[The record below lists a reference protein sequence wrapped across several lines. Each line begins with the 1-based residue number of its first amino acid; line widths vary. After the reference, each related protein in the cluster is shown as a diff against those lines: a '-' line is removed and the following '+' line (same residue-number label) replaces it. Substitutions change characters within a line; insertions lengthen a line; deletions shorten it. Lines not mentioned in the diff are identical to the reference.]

1 MTCGGHMVSVL
12 AFNSVDPS
20 SNPAKDYHFYVKLLL
35 KTMKITKKVAAV
47 GQLKNHI
54 VLFQI
59 SH

>member
-1 MTCGGHMVSVL
+1 MVSVL

-20 SNPAKDYHFYVKLLL
+20 SNPAKDCHFYVKLLL